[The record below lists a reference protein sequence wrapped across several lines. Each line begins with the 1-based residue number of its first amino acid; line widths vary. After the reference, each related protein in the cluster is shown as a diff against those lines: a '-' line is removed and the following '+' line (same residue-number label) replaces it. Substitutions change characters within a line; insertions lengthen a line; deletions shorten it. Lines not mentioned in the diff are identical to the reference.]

1 MKTMKVVLV
10 DDHPL
15 VLQGFK
21 ATLDSID
28 GMEVVGVADNAKT
41 GEEVIEKHNP
51 DVALLDIML
60 PGNSGLDLMK
70 SLQEKL
76 PDLKVIFITASDSD
90 LYLVEAL
97 RYGAAGFLS
106 KDSSKDLIELSIRG
120 ALAGG
125 VILAAPL
132 VGKAFGAIAQ
142 AAPQVRKPGSASMV
156 DLSTREID
164 VLRLVAQ
171 GKSDNQ
177 IRKEL
182 NLGEHEIKEYV
193 LTLRKKLGTKDRL
206 TTALQGVR
214 LGLVE

>member
-1 MKTMKVVLV
+1 MANIKVVIV

-21 ATLDSID
+21 ATIDSIE
-28 GMEVVGVADNAKT
+28 GMEVAGVADNAKT
-41 GEEVIEKHNP
+41 GEQAIEEHNP

-60 PGNSGLDLMK
+60 PGKSGLELMK

-90 LYLVEAL
+90 LYLVESL
-97 RYGAAGFLS
+97 RYGAAGYLS
-106 KDSSKDLIELSIRG
+106 KDSSKELIELSIRG

-132 VGKAFGAIAQ
+132 VNKAFGAISQ
-142 AAPQVRKPGSASMV
+142 AAPQVRKPGTASMV
-156 DLSTREID
+156 ELSTREID

-182 NLGEHEIKEYV
+182 NLGEHEIKEYN
-193 LTLRKKLGTKDRL
+193 LSIRKKLGTKDRL

-214 LGLVE
+214 LGMVE

>member
-1 MKTMKVVLV
+1 MANIKVVIV

-21 ATLDSID
+21 ATIDSIE
-28 GMEVVGVADNAKT
+28 GMEVAGVGDNAET
-41 GEEVIEKHNP
+41 GKQVIEEQSP
-51 DVALLDIML
+51 DIALLDIML
-60 PGNSGLDLMK
+60 PGYSGLDLMK
-70 SLQEKL
+70 TLQEKN
-76 PDLKVIFITASDSD
+76 PGLKVIFITASDSD
-90 LYLVEAL
+90 LYLVESL
-97 RYGAAGFLS
+97 RYGAAGYLS
-106 KDSSKDLIELSIRG
+106 KDSSKELIELSRG

-132 VGKAFGAIAQ
+132 VNKAFGAISQ

-156 DLSTREID
+156 ELSTREID

-177 IRKEL
+177 IRKDL
-182 NLGEHEIKEYV
+182 NLGEHEIKEYN
-193 LTLRKKLGTKDRL
+193 LTIRKKLGTKDRL

-214 LGLVE
+214 MGLVE

>member
-1 MKTMKVVLV
+1 MANIKVVIV

-21 ATLDSID
+21 ATIDSIE
-28 GMEVVGVADNAKT
+28 GMEVAGVGDNAET
-41 GEEVIEKHNP
+41 GKQVIEEQSP
-51 DVALLDIML
+51 DIALLDIML
-60 PGNSGLDLMK
+60 PGYSGLDLMK
-70 SLQEKL
+70 TLQEKN
-76 PDLKVIFITASDSD
+76 PGLKVIFITASDSD
-90 LYLVEAL
+90 LYLVESL
-97 RYGAAGFLS
+97 RYGAAGYLS
-106 KDSSKDLIELSIRG
+106 KDSSKELIELSIRG

-132 VGKAFGAIAQ
+132 VNKAFGAISQ

-156 DLSTREID
+156 ELSTREID

-177 IRKEL
+177 IRKDL
-182 NLGEHEIKEYV
+182 NLGEHEIKEYN
-193 LTLRKKLGTKDRL
+193 LTIRKKLGTKDRL

-214 LGLVE
+214 MGLVE